1 MDMSVD
7 QEWRRLQALYAGMSD
22 GQLLKLAGEMVELT
36 EVAQQAVEAEVSS
49 RGLKL
54 EEESAA
60 DVEAEMPELEPAE
73 GDPSLVELKT
83 FQLAM
88 EAQTAARLLEEH
100 EIPMRMEQ
108 AMRRFTEDGPKIKTN
123 WLTIFVERER
133 QKDAV
138 ELLRERMG
146 LFPLMKPEEVGDP
159 GNEGGADTEE
169 ELLSVMGSFD
179 VDADA
184 EVARNAL
191 TVANI
196 WFQAEKENLED
207 WAGTTIAVR
216 MEDLDRAL
224 AAVETAFGEEG

>member
-1 MDMSVD
+1 MSMD

-36 EVAQQAVEAEVSS
+36 EVAQRAVEAEMSS

-54 EEESAA
+54 EEESAE
-60 DVEAEMPELEPAE
+60 EAEADMPELEAAAD
-73 GDPSLVELKT
+73 DPSLVELKT
-83 FQLAM
+83 FQLAI
-88 EAQTAARLLEEH
+88 EAQTAARLLDEH
-100 EIPMRMEQ
+100 GIPMRMEL

-146 LFPLMKPEEVGDP
+146 LFPVMKPEEVGDP
-159 GNEGGADTEE
+159 GNDSGADTEE

-184 EVARNAL
+184 DMARKAL
-191 TVANI
+191 TEAGI

-207 WAGTTIAVR
+207 WTGTTIAVR

-224 AAVETAFGEEG
+224 AAVEAAFGEEG